1 MCALVGIGRSD
12 VIYGSLIRKPCAK
25 GSFSQKTWL
34 KMFGHKG
41 KKACQKYHSDATQ
54 TLDLNSHFD
63 GCEIYVS
70 TLYDIFI

>member
-1 MCALVGIGRSD
+1 MCKGQFFSENLV
-12 VIYGSLIRKPCAK
+12 
-25 GSFSQKTWL
+25 

-41 KKACQKYHSDATQ
+41 QKACQKYHSDATQ
-54 TLDLNSHFD
+54 TLDLNSHFN